1 MIDLPAGQVM
11 KHFITGSKGA
21 RIGQVLLAAAASVA
35 SYQGGRSAASSRG
48 GGTFYYTVYT
58 PRVASA
64 ARGPLAVRR
73 DGKFAYA
80 LDVQTSDVTP
90 IDAESGERLQNIG
103 IGSGGHELVPLA
115 NGKYLAAVSDASVTL
130 IDTDSNTMASQITLS
145 GDVQD
150 FVLSPRGDYAAVIG
164 KQRIAVIDTKAAKQ
178 IATSDAF
185 KRPAQ
190 FIFLGD

>member
-1 MIDLPAGQVM
+1 M
-11 KHFITGSKGA
+11 
-21 RIGQVLLAAAASVA
+21 
-35 SYQGGRSAASSRG
+35 
-48 GGTFYYTVYT
+48 
-58 PRVASA
+58 
-64 ARGPLAVRR
+64 
-73 DGKFAYA
+73 
-80 LDVQTSDVTP
+80 
-90 IDAESGERLQNIG
+90 
-103 IGSGGHELVPLA
+103 PLA